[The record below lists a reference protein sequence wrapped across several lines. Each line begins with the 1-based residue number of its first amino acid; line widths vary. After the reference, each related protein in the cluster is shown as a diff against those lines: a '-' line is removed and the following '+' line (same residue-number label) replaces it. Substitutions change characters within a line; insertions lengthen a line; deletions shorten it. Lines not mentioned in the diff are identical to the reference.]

1 MRCDRLAKDQPAEI
15 TMFQISE
22 VQESPAFNGR
32 RSFLTLRE
40 RRQLLAEWPTLES
53 RERGEAFRRLFKTV
67 KLHWDRQFIPART
80 TPSHPR
86 KTDRPGRYRYTLR
99 RDLTEWD
106 FTTTDSG
113 GSW

>member
-1 MRCDRLAKDQPAEI
+1 MEEIDRIESDLHKWESRKLS
-15 TMFQISE
+15 ISE
-22 VQESPAFNGR
+22 H
-32 RSFLTLRE
+32 LRKILVAEDQRQAE

-67 KLHWDRQFIPART
+67 TLYWDRKFIPART

-99 RDLTEWD
+99 PDLIEWD
-106 FTTTDSG
+106 LATTDLG